1 MSQSTATEALPPL
14 AAGLEGVEL
23 AITALQ
29 PWATI
34 TAEGPRAHH
43 NLTARPP
50 STVIG
55 KRVAIYAPPKPDT
68 TTGGQA
74 MELLEAAGIG
84 PAVRAGWKTRTARGA
99 IIGTALVVGIVA
111 ESDDAWFVGPF
122 ALVLGDRRP
131 LETPVK
137 LERDAAKTSG
147 IWRLA

>member
-1 MSQSTATEALPPL
+1 MSAAEAPLPPPL
-14 AAGLEGVEL
+14 APGLEGVEL
-23 AITALQ
+23 AITCLQ

-34 TAEGPRAHH
+34 TVEGPRAHH

-50 STVIG
+50 STIIG

-84 PAVRAGWKTRTARGA
+84 PAVRVSWKTRTARGA

-111 ESDDAWFVGPF
+111 ESDDVWFVGPF

-137 LERDAAKTSG
+137 LARDAVKAGG
-147 IWRLA
+147 IWRLG